1 MHHLVEITTLPEA
14 SWAELRALR
23 LRALQEEPHAF
34 AQSYEEARAAP
45 DELWQER
52 LREAVAGTSWLVCA
66 RRNGQLVGM
75 VGAFQSD
82 EDRAQH
88 QATVFGTYVEAAVRG
103 AGIGQRLLAALL
115 AQLVATGAVRG
126 VHLTVNAQQSAAV
139 RLYQA
144 AGFRIVGESSVTLGD
159 GHSHRQLIMEK
170 PLS

>member
-1 MHHLVEITTLPEA
+1 MHHPVEITTLPEV

-23 LRALQEEPHAF
+23 LRALQEEPQAF
-34 AQSYEEARAAP
+34 AQSYEDARAAP

-52 LREAVAGTSWLVCA
+52 LREAIDGTSWLVCA
-66 RRNGQLVGM
+66 RRDGQLVGM

-88 QATVFGTYVEAAVRG
+88 RATVFGTYVEAAARG

-115 AQLVATGAVRG
+115 ARLAATGAVRG
-126 VHLTVNAQQSAAV
+126 VHLTVNTEQAAAV

-144 AGFRIVGESSVTLGD
+144 AGFRIVGEEAVTLGD
-159 GHSHRQLIMEK
+159 GLSHREFIMEK
-170 PLS
+170 SLA